1 MPSYRNIIIRLEFS
15 ETVTRKSFIFFNLS
29 QQKRQ
34 CSPSGESAPI
44 GKASNDSGEETPG
57 KEKGE
62 RNNVLA
68 LATDRVDPCPSHEP
82 FPSFPPAVPL
92 GGRRPVSLARS

>member
-1 MPSYRNIIIRLEFS
+1 LYNLITSYHANKFSEHIIIRLEFS
-15 ETVTRKSFIFFNLS
+15 ETVTRKSLIFFNLS

-34 CSPSGESAPI
+34 CSLSGQSAPI

-57 KEKGE
+57 KEKEE

-68 LATDRVDPCPSHEP
+68 LATNPVDPCPSMNLSLP
-82 FPSFPPAVPL
+82 FP
-92 GGRRPVSLARS
+92 RPFR